1 MASLD
6 VLKEKLQK
14 EIEKRDK
21 AETNIKHLEIRIEQE
36 ELSTLKATMK
46 AHNVSFSELQ
56 SWLNSQKTDDTGAT
70 YENS

>member
-21 AETNIKHLEIRIEQE
+21 AETNIKRLEIRIEQE
-36 ELSTLKATMK
+36 ELSTIKATMK

>member
-21 AETNIKHLEIRIEQE
+21 AETNIKRLEIRIEQE
-36 ELSTLKATMK
+36 ELSTIKATMK
-46 AHNVSFSELQ
+46 AHNVSF
-56 SWLNSQKTDDTGAT
+56 LNCSLG
-70 YENS
+70 

>member
-14 EIEKRDK
+14 EVEKRDK
-21 AETNIKHLEIRIEQE
+21 AETNIKRLEIRIEQE
-36 ELSTLKATMK
+36 ELSTIKATMK

>member
-21 AETNIKHLEIRIEQE
+21 AETNIKRLEIRIEQE
-36 ELSTLKATMK
+36 ELSTIKATMK

-56 SWLNSQKTDDTGAT
+56 SWLNSQKTDDTGDT

>member
-1 MASLD
+1 VASLD

-21 AETNIKHLEIRIEQE
+21 AETNIKRLEIRIEQE
-36 ELSTLKATMK
+36 ELSTIKATMK

-56 SWLNSQKTDDTGAT
+56 SWLNSQKTDDTGDT

>member
-21 AETNIKHLEIRIEQE
+21 AETNIKRLEIRIEQE

>member
-1 MASLD
+1 VASLD

-21 AETNIKHLEIRIEQE
+21 AETNIKRLEIRIEQE
-36 ELSTLKATMK
+36 ELSTIKATMK

-56 SWLNSQKTDDTGAT
+56 SWLNSQKTDDTGGT

>member
-21 AETNIKHLEIRIEQE
+21 AETNIKRLEIRIEQE
-36 ELSTLKATMK
+36 ELSTTKATMK

>member
-21 AETNIKHLEIRIEQE
+21 AETNIKRLETRIEQE
-36 ELSTLKATMK
+36 ELSTIKATMK

>member
-21 AETNIKHLEIRIEQE
+21 AETNIKRLEIRIEQE
-36 ELSTLKATMK
+36 ELSTIKATMK

-56 SWLNSQKTDDTGAT
+56 SWLKSQKTDDTGAT

>member
-21 AETNIKHLEIRIEQE
+21 AEANIKRLEIKIEQE
-36 ELSTLKATMK
+36 ELSTIKATMK

-56 SWLNSQKTDDTGAT
+56 SWLNSQNTENSGDT

>member
-1 MASLD
+1 VASLD

-21 AETNIKHLEIRIEQE
+21 AETNIKRLEIRIEQE
-36 ELSTLKATMK
+36 ELSTIKATMK

>member
-1 MASLD
+1 VRSGGIIRCFEG
-6 VLKEKLQK
+6 K
-14 EIEKRDK
+14 IEKRDK
-21 AETNIKHLEIRIEQE
+21 AETNIKRLEIRIEQE
-36 ELSTLKATMK
+36 ELSTIKATMK

>member
-21 AETNIKHLEIRIEQE
+21 AETNIKRLEIRIEQE
-36 ELSTLKATMK
+36 ELSTIKATMK

-56 SWLNSQKTDDTGAT
+56 SWLHSQKTDDTGAT

>member
-14 EIEKRDK
+14 EIEKRDE
-21 AETNIKHLEIRIEQE
+21 AETNIKRLEIRIEQE
-36 ELSTLKATMK
+36 ELSTIKATMK

-56 SWLNSQKTDDTGAT
+56 SWLNSQKTDDTGDT

>member
-21 AETNIKHLEIRIEQE
+21 DETNIKRLEIRIEQE
-36 ELSTLKATMK
+36 ELSTIKATMK

>member
-36 ELSTLKATMK
+36 ELSTIKATMK

>member
-1 MASLD
+1 MKFK
-6 VLKEKLQK
+6 LKKFK
-14 EIEKRDK
+14 KRIEKRDK
-21 AETNIKHLEIRIEQE
+21 AETNIKRLEIRIEQE
-36 ELSTLKATMK
+36 ELSTIKATMK

>member
-14 EIEKRDK
+14 EIEKRNK
-21 AETNIKHLEIRIEQE
+21 AETNIKRLEIRIEQE
-36 ELSTLKATMK
+36 GLSTIKATMK

>member
-21 AETNIKHLEIRIEQE
+21 AETNIKRLEIRIEQE
-36 ELSTLKATMK
+36 ELSTIKTTMK

>member
-21 AETNIKHLEIRIEQE
+21 AETNIKRLEIRIEQE
-36 ELSTLKATMK
+36 ELSTIKATMK
-46 AHNVSFSELQ
+46 AHNVSVF
-56 SWLNSQKTDDTGAT
+56 
-70 YENS
+70 

>member
-21 AETNIKHLEIRIEQE
+21 AEANIKRLEIKIEQE
-36 ELSTLKATMK
+36 ELSTIKATMK

-56 SWLNSQKTDDTGAT
+56 SWLNSQNTENTGNT

>member
-1 MASLD
+1 M
-6 VLKEKLQK
+6 KEKLQK

-21 AETNIKHLEIRIEQE
+21 AETNIKRLEIRIEQE
-36 ELSTLKATMK
+36 ELSTIKATMK

-56 SWLNSQKTDDTGAT
+56 SWLNSQKTDDTGDT